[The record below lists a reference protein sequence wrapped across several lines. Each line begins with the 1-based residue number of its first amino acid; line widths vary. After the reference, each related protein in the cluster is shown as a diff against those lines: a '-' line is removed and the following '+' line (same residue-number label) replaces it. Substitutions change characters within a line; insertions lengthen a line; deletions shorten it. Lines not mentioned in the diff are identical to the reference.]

1 MARKP
6 ISFPDLAAP
15 LDDESSVV
23 RARDGQH
30 GSVRPPQDSSA
41 SVRASTPASKRTHS
55 STRPASPGS
64 LDERIERKLRI
75 ATALMRDLPITDGRV
90 RLLHIAIMRRD
101 ESLLD
106 GVLAE
111 LNRPASRG

>member
-1 MARKP
+1 MADKARKP
-6 ISFPDLAAP
+6 LSFPDLAAP
-15 LDDESSVV
+15 LDDEGSVV
-23 RARDGQH
+23 RPRDGQH

-41 SVRASTPASKRTHS
+41 RVRASNRTHS
-55 STRPASPGS
+55 TMRPPAPGS

-75 ATALMRDLPITDGRV
+75 ATALMRDLPVTDARV

-111 LNRPASRG
+111 LNRPAARG